1 MLVYRD
7 FAEQAPDRSYLP
19 GPVLRPTT
27 TTDAPIDALRLLG
40 PPHLRRLVDVVD
52 ESANLMVLAGLDT
65 RFLATVE
72 TQRVL
77 RVGDRSGKALPAHL
91 TSGGVAILAASP
103 EALIDEVV
111 ETAGI
116 DGARFVRRLSSA
128 RQCGYAINDGNTE
141 DGVTAIGVAVRD
153 EHGTAT
159 AAISVAM
166 PSTRYAKH
174 EVDQIVGP
182 LQQAARHLGD
192 DLRSHA
198 GR

>member
-7 FAEQAPDRSYLP
+7 FAEQAPDRSYRP
-19 GPVLRPTT
+19 GPVLRPATT
-27 TTDAPIDALRLLG
+27 PDAPIDALRLLG
-40 PPHLRRLVDVVD
+40 PPHLRRLVEEVD

-91 TSGGVAILAASP
+91 TSGGIAILAASS
-103 EALIDEVV
+103 EALIEEVV

-116 DGARFVRRLSSA
+116 DSARFARGLSSA
-128 RQCGYAINDGNTE
+128 RQRGYAINDGNTE
-141 DGVTAIGVAVRD
+141 DGVTAIGVAVLD
-153 EHGTAT
+153 EHGAAT

-166 PSTRYAKH
+166 PSTRYAKRDV
-174 EVDQIVGP
+174 ERFVGP
-182 LQQAARHLGD
+182 LHEAARHLGD
-192 DLRSHA
+192 DIRSHV
-198 GR
+198 R